1 MKIAIVGC
9 GFVGSVFTD
18 EFLKRCFAGKLDVE
32 FVFIDDDTVSQRNCA
47 NQNFDFMDMKK
58 AKANV
63 LAARATRF
71 DCLAEAVVKRLTLD
85 NCDELL
91 AGADLVIDGVD
102 NLETRQLL
110 YGHALVT
117 KVPVLHVGISPLATG
132 VVEWTYPGH
141 ETFSLRPSQT
151 AGREIKDPESGVT
164 PPCEL
169 ARMRGVGLNVGFAA
183 ACAASI
189 YCGFDAEGHLD
200 GKEAQGALTEWQATA
215 SGFYPQKETWENV
228 LERS

>member
-1 MKIAIVGC
+1 MKIAVVGC

-18 EFLKRCFAGKLDVE
+18 EFLKRCFAGKLPID

-58 AKANV
+58 PKAEV
-63 LAARATRF
+63 LAARALRF
-71 DCLAEAVVKRLTLD
+71 DRTATSEVKRLTLE
-85 NCDELL
+85 NSDELL
-91 AGADLVIDGVD
+91 KDAELVIDAVD

-110 YGHALVT
+110 YGHGIVH
-117 KVPVLHVGISPLATG
+117 KVPVLHIGISPLATG

-141 ETFSLRPSQT
+141 ETFSLRPAQT

-169 ARMRGVGLNVGFAA
+169 ARMRGVGLNIGFAA

-200 GKEAQGALTEWQATA
+200 GKEAQGTLTEWQASA
-215 SGFYPQKETWENV
+215 SGFFPQRETWENV
-228 LERS
+228 LG

>member
-1 MKIAIVGC
+1 MKLAVVGC

-18 EFLKRCFAGKLDVE
+18 EFLKRCFAGKLPAT
-32 FVFIDDDTVSQRNCA
+32 FLFIDDDVVSQRNCA

-58 AKANV
+58 AKAVV
-63 LAARATRF
+63 LQGRATRF
-71 DCLAEAVVKRLTLD
+71 DRVAESAVTRLTLA

-91 AGADLVIDGVD
+91 DGADLVIDAVD

-110 YGHALVT
+110 WGHALVRT
-117 KVPVLHVGISPLATG
+117 VPVLHVGISPLSTG

-151 AGREIKDPESGVT
+151 AGRDIKDPESGIT

-189 YCGFDAEGHLD
+189 FCGFDPEAHLN
-200 GKEAQGALTEWQATA
+200 GKEAQGTFTEWQATS
-215 SGFYPQKETWENV
+215 SGFIPQRESWQNV
-228 LERS
+228 DR